1 MSKHLKLGTL
11 ILVLCSTLAS
21 QTVLAQVQPAPAPT
35 SPNVDVDTRLGIVTL
50 PWERALILRNMRK
63 YLAGLQELTAAVANG
78 DMKTATEAARS
89 MGSVN
94 LYDIKLKF
102 ASKTAIEFREI
113 AFEVHKDFDR
123 AAADAEAKKDGMLLL
138 KQVSTIMKRCTY
150 CHETFHLQQSAH

>member
-1 MSKHLKLGTL
+1 MSKYLKLGML
-11 ILVLCSTLAS
+11 IFALLCSTLTA
-21 QTVLAQVQPAPAPT
+21 QTVLAQGVPAAT
-35 SPNVDVDTRLGIVTL
+35 NPNVDVDTRRGIVTL
-50 PWERALILRNMRK
+50 PWERTLILRNMRQ

-102 ASKTAIEFREI
+102 ANTTAVEFHEI

-150 CHETFHLQQSAH
+150 CHETFRLQDSAH

>member
-1 MSKHLKLGTL
+1 MSKYLKRGTL
-11 ILVLCSTLAS
+11 IVALLCSALTTQS
-21 QTVLAQVQPAPAPT
+21 VLAQIEPAAT
-35 SPNVDVDTRLGIVTL
+35 SANVDVDTRLGIVTL
-50 PWERALILRNMRK
+50 PWERALVLRNMRK
-63 YLAGLQELTAAVANG
+63 YLVGLQELTAAVANG

-102 ASKTAIEFREI
+102 ANKTAIEFREI

-123 AAADAEAKKDGMLLL
+123 AAADAEVKKDGMLLL

-150 CHETFHLQQSAH
+150 CHETFRLQESAH